1 VKLLRL
7 LLLGLVLPG
16 LVSGASSSPSVVGTP
31 VALPGSERSL
41 ASGTPLENAR
51 RAQALLGPG
60 IWSYVIRVENTAERS
75 RYPAT
80 VYALVFEEAGL
91 LWFYTDTDGTQSL
104 TLHPDRLTEEK
115 SDIGPLLR
123 EIEPGFGAFSILADP
138 AGGTPSGW
146 GGALLN
152 GCFVES
158 LAALGERMRRGERI
172 ERARLLNCYV
182 DTPAGRRGHTVLT
195 YETPHGL
202 FLLDPARSPE
212 PRPMPRGW
220 ADNPMALAGAALQ
233 GFRVARAR
241 WVPTALPLAAMALA
255 SLETSNEPEPGAAAR
270 LMR

>member
-1 VKLLRL
+1 M
-7 LLLGLVLPG
+7 
-16 LVSGASSSPSVVGTP
+16 
-31 VALPGSERSL
+31 
-41 ASGTPLENAR
+41 
-51 RAQALLGPG
+51 LLGPG
-60 IWSYVIRVENTAERS
+60 FWSCVIRVTNTGERS

-115 SDIGPLLR
+115 ADFGPLLR
-123 EIEPGFGAFSILADP
+123 EIEPGFAAYEILPTENGLLATRVP
-138 AGGTPSGW
+138 IRVGW
-146 GGALLN
+146 ALPN

-158 LAALGERMRRGERI
+158 LAALNERVLQGEQI

-195 YETPHGL
+195 YETSRGL
-202 FLLDPARSPE
+202 FLLDPGRSPE
-212 PRPMPRGW
+212 PRPMPRAW

-241 WVPTALPLAAMALA
+241 WVPTALPLAATAMVSLA
-255 SLETSNEPEPGAAAR
+255 TTNDPVPGAAPR